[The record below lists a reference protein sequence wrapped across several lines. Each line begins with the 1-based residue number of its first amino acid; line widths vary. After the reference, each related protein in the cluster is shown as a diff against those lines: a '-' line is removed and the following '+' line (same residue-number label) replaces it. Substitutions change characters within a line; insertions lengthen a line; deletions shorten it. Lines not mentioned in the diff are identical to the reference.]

1 MSAAPQLNCFCL
13 DSRQAPKGAHS
24 HNPGQLP
31 MWAKAEMRLTMC
43 RLTDAITFITAS
55 RGERG
60 KQDYVFNRATGAIT
74 S

>member
-1 MSAAPQLNCFCL
+1 MY
-13 DSRQAPKGAHS
+13 
-24 HNPGQLP
+24 
-31 MWAKAEMRLTMC
+31 

>member
-1 MSAAPQLNCFCL
+1 
-13 DSRQAPKGAHS
+13 
-24 HNPGQLP
+24 

-60 KQDYVFNRATGAIT
+60 KQDYVSNPATGAT
-74 S
+74 SS